1 MTEKLTTK
9 LGDVLII
16 PEAHKLSL
24 RNLYYDTLSII
35 SMLKK
40 IHKDT
45 DEEYLSYV
53 KDAVKRWFIMAF
65 EAFPEY
71 NLTVRFYIYDP
82 KTDSLKD
89 HGSLFLEEIPI
100 DNKDKS

>member
-1 MTEKLTTK
+1 MPDRLTTK
-9 LGDVLII
+9 LGDVLTI

-24 RNLYYDTLSII
+24 RNLYYDTIATI
-35 SMLKK
+35 TMLKK

-45 DEEYLSYV
+45 DEEYISYV

-71 NLTVRFYIYDP
+71 NLTIRFYLYDP
-82 KTDSLKD
+82 EKD
-89 HGSLFLEEIPI
+89 ILV
-100 DNKDKS
+100 DNGELHAERNADTKIN

>member
-1 MTEKLTTK
+1 MCSNKMSDKLTTK

-24 RNLYYDTLSII
+24 RNLYYDTLSTI

-40 IHKDT
+40 IYKDT

-71 NLTVRFYIYDP
+71 DLTVRFYIYDP
-82 KTDSLKD
+82 ETNTLVDNGKLS
-89 HGSLFLEEIPI
+89 I
-100 DNKDKS
+100 DNDVNT

>member
-1 MTEKLTTK
+1 MPDKLTTK

-24 RNLYYDTLSII
+24 RNLYYDTLSTI

-82 KTDSLKD
+82 ETDSLKD
-89 HGSLFLEEIPI
+89 HGSLLEEIPI
-100 DNKDKS
+100 DNKDKN